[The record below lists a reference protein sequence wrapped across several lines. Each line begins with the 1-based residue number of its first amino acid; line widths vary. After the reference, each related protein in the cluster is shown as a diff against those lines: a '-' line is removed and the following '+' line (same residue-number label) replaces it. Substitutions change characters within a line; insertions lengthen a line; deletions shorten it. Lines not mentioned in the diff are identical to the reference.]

1 MKTIQK
7 ILATIIILFVALLH
21 QAMAQDVSIFPKGE
35 IGKNT
40 NNYTGT
46 IWLNELSA
54 PDSIYKF
61 GISQAVYAPGSK
73 LDWHIHPG
81 GQILLITDGT
91 GYYQEKGKPVQIVHK
106 GDVIKCAPGV
116 EHWHGAAP
124 NSTFAYVAISPSEKG
139 KTIWLNRVTDEEYKS
154 IKPAKPLN
162 SNLGSQDSAT
172 FPKGFVAPN
181 TDDYTGTVWLNA
193 LSMEDSIFPFSLIQA
208 TFAPAST
215 LRWHIHPKGQVLLI
229 MKGTGYY
236 AEKGKP
242 PRIVHKGDVI
252 KCTPGVAHTHMATPD
267 SDCAYIG
274 IESRGIEWLNR
285 VTDEEYNSMSKQT
298 KNQNHK

>member
-1 MKTIQK
+1 MNSFKKT
-7 ILATIIILFVALLH
+7 LSLTIVMLIGLLNE
-21 QAMAQDVSIFPKGE
+21 AAAQQTSIFPKGE

-61 GISQAVYAPGSK
+61 GIAQAVYAPGSK

-116 EHWHGAAP
+116 EHWHGATP

-154 IKPAKPLN
+154 IKPNKPSN
-162 SNLGSQDSAT
+162 SSQDSAA

-208 TFAPAST
+208 TFAPGST

-242 PRIVHKGDVI
+242 VRIVHKGDVI
-252 KCTPGVAHTHMATPD
+252 KCTPGVAHTHMATPNND
-267 SDCAYIG
+267 FAYIG
-274 IESRGIEWLNR
+274 IESRGIEWLQR
-285 VTDEEYNSMSKQT
+285 VSKDEYDNMNKQVIEEDHD
-298 KNQNHK
+298 K